1 MEGVEESRLRVHS
14 ASQEGLTGTALRA
27 FLWAD
32 ARNYF
37 SICFLVWALQ
47 QGLMYRFRTKEAD
60 TQKILAGAI
69 GPRDENPILDKDIQT
84 SLEQLRNIEKK
95 VAFDPT
101 VLIDLEDYDAMCA

>member
-1 MEGVEESRLRVHS
+1 LATGLLGDCEVEGAEETRLRLLG
-14 ASQEGLTGTALRA
+14 APQEGLTGSALRA

-32 ARNYF
+32 ARNDL

-47 QGLMYRFRTKEAD
+47 QGLMY
-60 TQKILAGAI
+60 
-69 GPRDENPILDKDIQT
+69 
-84 SLEQLRNIEKK
+84 LEQLRNIEKK